1 MPRKTTLGDI
11 AKLADVAPGTVY
23 KALSGNKGVSEQKRK
38 EIISLARSLNYVLT
52 NHALPARRLL
62 IALFPS
68 PVGDDRYFYQ
78 YIWEGIARRETEL
91 ADTGLHVIKVTFDGT
106 QENQKD
112 RLEEIFSL
120 YKDTMFGLLTIIWE
134 ESEFLETLN
143 KFSSVGIKIFT
154 VSSDAPSSHRSGCV
168 MADSYRTGRL
178 AAEYLGSVIKGKARV
193 IVVGTK
199 RDSYNHAQVV
209 RGFFDQ
215 MNTTNPQ
222 IQIIELYESRMYPEE
237 VFKTLQDFLSR
248 FEDIKGIYANNAR
261 TTIRIL
267 ETAREQK
274 QHRKLFVV
282 GSELFDESSRALREG
297 TLDAIIAQNAFQQ
310 AYEGVNVAFRSLSGT
325 EQITT
330 KEIVPNAL
338 YLRNNLPLEQQ
349 AKSQSIIQMLDKEFL
364 KDSEKAKQDSPRKT
378 T

>member
-1 MPRKTTLGDI
+1 
-11 AKLADVAPGTVY
+11 
-23 KALSGNKGVSEQKRK
+23 
-38 EIISLARSLNYVLT
+38 
-52 NHALPARRLL
+52 
-62 IALFPS
+62 
-68 PVGDDRYFYQ
+68 
-78 YIWEGIARRETEL
+78 
-91 ADTGLHVIKVTFDGT
+91 
-106 QENQKD
+106 
-112 RLEEIFSL
+112 
-120 YKDTMFGLLTIIWE
+120 
-134 ESEFLETLN
+134 
-143 KFSSVGIKIFT
+143 
-154 VSSDAPSSHRSGCV
+154 
-168 MADSYRTGRL
+168 RL

-267 ETAREQK
+267 EIAREQK

-282 GSELFDESSRALREG
+282 GSELFDESSQALREG
-297 TLDAIIAQNAFQQ
+297 TLDAIIAQNASQQ
-310 AYEGVNVAFRSLSGT
+310 AYEGVSVAFRSLSGT

-338 YLRNNLPLEQQ
+338 YLKNNLPLEQHAQ
-349 AKSQSIIQMLDKEFL
+349 SQSIIQMLDKEFL
-364 KDSEKAKQDSPRKT
+364 KDSEKTETKQTIPRKT